1 MKKTLSSILTAAALC
16 LTAAGGTVA
25 LTTTVAHA
33 QAKPLDAPRSSGVV
47 GERYDGYAVVRDSS
61 APAEIRKLV
70 EGTNAERRKVYTEQA
85 TAKGRAGRRSRQGL
99 CRPDHERGAGRLV
112 VPGRRRHLGAEEV
125 APTSNDVGEGPS
137 FRLCTINCTGLPRF
151 PFLPADFGLYYRRNG
166 KYGRPERS
174 SPWAS
179 RQRFTT

>member
-47 GERYDGYAVVRDSS
+47 GERYDGYAVVRDPG

-70 EGTNAERRKVYTEQA
+70 EDTNAERRKVYTEQA
-85 TAKGRAGRRSRQGL
+85 AAKGA
-99 CRPDHERGAGRLV
+99 PV
-112 VPGRRRHLGAEEV
+112 EEV
-125 APTSNDVGEGPS
+125 GKVYAGQIMSAAPAGWWFQG
-137 FRLCTINCTGLPRF
+137 
-151 PFLPADFGLYYRRNG
+151 ADGTWVQ
-166 KYGRPERS
+166 KK
-174 SPWAS
+174 
-179 RQRFTT
+179 